1 MLAHRRMVR
10 DNGLSA
16 VPCIRPG
23 QSRKGSLAVQGEF
36 PHGSG
41 QRPIRCPLHTT
52 AALPCRAEPRPA
64 SPRPAQPRL
73 AAPRSV
79 WMLPHPSRQR
89 HALAVGYENCCLEF
103 CCGLVS
109 EPMLP
114 PSRLSAP
121 LLGPPSP
128 RGLSSHHQS
137 HGPLS
142 SFPGGLLLRPPYRYG
157 LHAAQTSFLRPG
169 LSGYFPA
176 GVPGVFAFPV
186 RRESIIPNG
195 NTTSSIKF
203 TNGIT

>member
-1 MLAHRRMVR
+1 MRYAQT
-10 DNGLSA
+10 DSFPQNPAGPSPPGA
-16 VPCIRPG
+16 RPHAG
-23 QSRKGSLAVQGEF
+23 TSS
-36 PHGSG
+36 HGSG

-52 AALPCRAEPRPA
+52 AASPCLALPCLA
-64 SPRPAQPRL
+64 SPGPAAPRH
-73 AAPRSV
+73 ASPRSV

-157 LHAAQTSFLRPG
+157 LHAAQTGFLRPG
-169 LSGYFPA
+169 PVATFRLVCRACSPSPF
-176 GVPGVFAFPV
+176 VVKTVWTSVHVFV
-186 RRESIIPNG
+186 KINVDKCIY
-195 NTTSSIKF
+195 
-203 TNGIT
+203 

>member
-16 VPCIRPG
+16 VPCIRPLP
-23 QSRKGSLAVQGEF
+23 RL
-36 PHGSG
+36 
-41 QRPIRCPLHTT
+41 
-52 AALPCRAEPRPA
+52 ALPC
-64 SPRPAQPRL
+64 L
-73 AAPRSV
+73 AMPCHATQCLAVPRSV

-137 HGPLS
+137 NGPLS

-157 LHAAQTSFLRPG
+157 LHAAQTGFLRPG
-169 LSGYFPA
+169 FRLLSGWCA
-176 GVPGVFAFPV
+176 GCV
-186 RRESIIPNG
+186 RLPR
-195 NTTSSIKF
+195 SS
-203 TNGIT
+203 

>member
-1 MLAHRRMVR
+1 MHKLIPFHKTRRSQSPP
-10 DNGLSA
+10 GA
-16 VPCIRPG
+16 RPHAG
-23 QSRKGSLAVQGEF
+23 TSS
-36 PHGSG
+36 HGSG
-41 QRPIRCPLHTT
+41 QRPIRCPFHTT
-52 AALPCRAEPRPA
+52 AALPCLASPGPAAPRPA
-64 SPRPAQPRL
+64 RP
-73 AAPRSV
+73 

-157 LHAAQTSFLRPG
+157 LHAAQTGFLLTG

>member
-1 MLAHRRMVR
+1 MLNVNSYNVKYRVFVCVAHKLIPFHKTRRSQSPP
-10 DNGLSA
+10 GA
-16 VPCIRPG
+16 RPHAG
-23 QSRKGSLAVQGEF
+23 TSS
-36 PHGSG
+36 HGSG
-41 QRPIRCPLHTT
+41 QRPSYDRCL
-52 AALPCRAEPRPA
+52 ALPC
-64 SPRPAQPRL
+64 L
-73 AAPRSV
+73 AMPCHATQCLAVPRSV

-137 HGPLS
+137 NGPLS

-157 LHAAQTSFLRPG
+157 LHAAQTGFLRPG
-169 LSGYFPA
+169 FRLLSGWCA
-176 GVPGVFAFPV
+176 GRV
-186 RRESIIPNG
+186 RLPR
-195 NTTSSIKF
+195 SS
-203 TNGIT
+203 

>member
-1 MLAHRRMVR
+1 MVR

-23 QSRKGSLAVQGEF
+23 QSRKVSLAVQGEF

-52 AALPCRAEPRPA
+52 AASPCLALPRCALPCL
-64 SPRPAQPRL
+64 AQPCWWKATSRNRDIPGSL
-73 AAPRSV
+73 DSLAMPSRAAPRSV

-137 HGPLS
+137 NGPLS

-157 LHAAQTSFLRPG
+157 LHAAQTGFLRPG
-169 LSGYFPA
+169 FRLLSGWCA
-176 GVPGVFAFPV
+176 GRV
-186 RRESIIPNG
+186 RLPRAS
-195 NTTSSIKF
+195 
-203 TNGIT
+203 

>member
-1 MLAHRRMVR
+1 MLNVNSYNVKYRVFVCVAHKLIPFHKTRRSQSPP
-10 DNGLSA
+10 GGPI
-16 VPCIRPG
+16 PCWHIVAWFG
-23 QSRKGSLAVQGEF
+23 
-36 PHGSG
+36 
-41 QRPIRCPLHTT
+41 TT
-52 AALPCRAEPRPA
+52 AYPLSLSYDRCLALPC
-64 SPRPAQPRL
+64 L
-73 AAPRSV
+73 AMPCHATQCLAVPRSV

-137 HGPLS
+137 NGPLS

-157 LHAAQTSFLRPG
+157 LHAAQTGFLRPG
-169 LSGYFPA
+169 FRLLSGWCA
-176 GVPGVFAFPV
+176 GRV
-186 RRESIIPNG
+186 RLPRAS
-195 NTTSSIKF
+195 
-203 TNGIT
+203 